1 MRAVN
6 SYIKFVRFEECDIPN
21 DDAENKRLEQEFYLH
36 LNARKYRGMKDF
48 YAGGVE
54 NFYCHFK
61 LDGNVLVV
69 RANKN
74 FIELCRKILSMFE
87 NVHEQ

>member
-6 SYIKFVRFEECDIPN
+6 SYIKFVRFEEIDRP
-21 DDAENKRLEQEFYLH
+21 DDVGENRRLKNEFYLH
-36 LNARKYRGMKDF
+36 LNARKYRGMKNF

-54 NFYCHFK
+54 NFYAQFE
-61 LDGNVLVV
+61 LVENILVV

-74 FIELCRKILSMFE
+74 LIELCRKILNMFE
-87 NVHEQ
+87 NVREE